1 MQMPQRDDRQSG
13 PSTNSKKDPN
23 TPDWRTPFQ
32 HDHDRLLYSPYFR
45 RLGGVTQVVSSQEGL
60 THVFHTRL
68 THTLKVAQ
76 IARRLAE
83 RLKETVK
90 SGEIEID
97 PDVAEAA
104 ALAHDLG
111 HPPFGHTAEQKLN
124 QLVKKASGQDHEGF
138 EGNAQSFRIITR
150 LAIRMNHRNNDEWK
164 WDQNQLG
171 LDLTRATLNAVL
183 KYPWRWEKEG
193 KKKEKFGAYT
203 EDDEAFGFAR
213 NGCTNDI
220 RSVEADIMDLA
231 DDITYAI
238 HDVED
243 FYKAGLIPL
252 ELFARHYAEDDHNK
266 VQKQPQDKEID
277 DFLEY
282 TYKKWGK
289 KGLLKELNLT
299 NKEKFKEKVGEIIS
313 NRTEGISKDR
323 YKGLP
328 TQMALFSEDFTNR
341 FLNDCFRQINLT
353 PSPPAT
359 SGTFKWI
366 IVPSAMRIEIEVLK
380 SLTWYYVIEGR
391 SLASQQTGCQ
401 KIIECLFNWAF
412 NYLNKE
418 KIELKVFPEWVKY
431 FVEKELEENKKTDK
445 KQFFARTAADF
456 VASLTE
462 QQAYELY
469 YRINGFS
476 AGSILNPI
484 TA

>member
-1 MQMPQRDDRQSG
+1 MTHREERQSG
-13 PSTNSKKDPN
+13 LSLNSEKVFDN
-23 TPDWRTPFQ
+23 PDWRTPYQ
-32 HDHDRLLYSPYFR
+32 HDCDRLLYSPYFR

-60 THVFHTRL
+60 THIFHTRL
-68 THTLKVAQ
+68 THTLKVTQ

-83 RLKETVK
+83 RLKEMAK
-90 SGEIEID
+90 NEKIEID

-111 HPPFGHTAEQKLN
+111 HPPFGHTAEEKLN
-124 QLVKKASGQDHEGF
+124 ELVQKESGQDHEGF

-150 LAIRMNHRNNDEWK
+150 LAIRMNNEKLDKNP
-164 WDQNQLG
+164 LG
-171 LDLTRATLNAVL
+171 LDLTRATLNAIL
-183 KYPWRWEKEG
+183 KYPWRWENNG
-193 KKKEKFGAYT
+193 KKKKKFGAYT
-203 EDDEAFGFAR
+203 EDKDAFEFAR
-213 NGCTNDI
+213 KECDNDI

-238 HDVED
+238 HDIED

-252 ELFARHYAEDDHNK
+252 ELFARHGTE
-266 VQKQPQDKEID
+266 QDKDIE

-282 TYKKWGK
+282 TYKKWEE
-289 KGLLKELNLT
+289 KGLLIELDLPGN
-299 NKEKFKEKVGEIIS
+299 NKENTIKKLGAIIGRITK
-313 NRTEGISKDR
+313 NFPADR

-328 TQMALFSEDFTNR
+328 EEMALFSGNFTNR
-341 FLNDCFRQINLT
+341 LLNNWFSQIGLLDDFKT
-353 PSPPAT
+353 K
-359 SGTFKWI
+359 SGVKFKWLE
-366 IVPSAMRIEIEVLK
+366 VPLEVRMEIEVLK

-431 FVEKELEENKKTDK
+431 FVEKELEENKTSNKNKNK

>member
-1 MQMPQRDDRQSG
+1 MPQRGDRQSG
-13 PSTNSKKDPN
+13 LPTNSEKVSN
-23 TPDWRTPFQ
+23 NPDWRTPYQ
-32 HDHDRLLYSPYFR
+32 HDCDRLLYSPYFR

-60 THVFHTRL
+60 TQVFHTRL

-83 RLKETVK
+83 RLEEMAKNEK
-90 SGEIEID
+90 IEIEID

-111 HPPFGHTAEQKLN
+111 HPPFGHTAEEKLN
-124 QLVKKASGQDHEGF
+124 KLVQKKSGQDQEGF
-138 EGNAQSFRIITR
+138 EGNAQSFRIVTR
-150 LAIRMNHRNNDEWK
+150 LAVRMNNKDSEENPP
-164 WDQNQLG
+164 G
-171 LDLTRATLNAVL
+171 LDLTRATLNAIL
-183 KYPWRWEKEG
+183 KYPWMWKNNG
-193 KKKEKFGAYT
+193 KKKKKFGAYT
-203 EDDEAFGFAR
+203 EDKDAFEFAR
-213 NGCTNDI
+213 AGCRDDI

-252 ELFARHYAEDDHNK
+252 EVFARHYAEDDHNVEDDHNK

-282 TYKKWGK
+282 TYKKWEE
-289 KGLLKELNLT
+289 KGLLIELNLA
-299 NKEKFKEKVGEIIS
+299 NKKEEDFKEKVGEIIS

-328 TQMALFSEDFTNR
+328 KQMALFSENFANH
-341 FLNDCFRQINLT
+341 FLNDCFSKIKLL
-353 PSPPAT
+353 
-359 SGTFKWI
+359 GGKFKWLD
-366 IVPSAMRIEIEVLK
+366 VPLEVRMEIEVLK
-380 SLTWYYVIEGR
+380 NLTWYYVIDGR

-412 NYLNKE
+412 EHLKMG
-418 KIELKVFPEWVKY
+418 ELKVFPEWVKY
-431 FVEKELEENKKTDK
+431 FVEKELEENKTSNKNE